1 MAEGEGPY
9 FFENPAYDEYA
20 GDDDDQEINRD
31 GPHDDDQEFDS
42 TWSFGPG
49 AASTPGDQYE
59 MQTMMHEQSGLHDA
73 SYEET
78 PLLGAQSEQA
88 RSWDALTRLFPRASA
103 TDLETSYSATG
114 RLQVKK
120 SGFGKKSYPLFTTD
134 RNTKQDRLNPSLTK
148 EIKDALGKSAEQIIA
163 EDRDSIRE
171 QRQRLEEAENQQRQ
185 AEALAAERLN
195 QSQEIQNLGQQ
206 IERTQARIDAL
217 QEEQGSN
224 LESEAELNRLKQLK
238 KNYKT
243 DLEKKKKELAGL
255 EKQAKDK
262 EKIQA
267 KVEREKKKLYEIE
280 RERNTIEERLNS
292 TKLLDELEDDE
303 ARLKRL
309 NEEDQAVI
317 DDVNA
322 SEFDK
327 DAARER
333 MAARDE
339 DLLRLKAQISER
351 ESSLSLR
358 ERIKAIF
365 KKYGVTVTSIFLAAG
380 VTIGAVIGTITNALK
395 KLGTAL
401 GNGLKKLGAK
411 AASALPGLIGAIV
424 SFLFKAAGSAIGFLA
439 EHTWLLILAVV
450 AFLFQKLM
458 KKN

>member
-1 MAEGEGPY
+1 MA
-9 FFENPAYDEYA
+9 
-20 GDDDDQEINRD
+20 
-31 GPHDDDQEFDS
+31 
-42 TWSFGPG
+42 
-49 AASTPGDQYE
+49 
-59 MQTMMHEQSGLHDA
+59 
-73 SYEET
+73 
-78 PLLGAQSEQA
+78 
-88 RSWDALTRLFPRASA
+88 
-103 TDLETSYSATG
+103 
-114 RLQVKK
+114 
-120 SGFGKKSYPLFTTD
+120 
-134 RNTKQDRLNPSLTK
+134 
-148 EIKDALGKSAEQIIA
+148 
-163 EDRDSIRE
+163 
-171 QRQRLEEAENQQRQ
+171 EAENQQRQ
-185 AEALAAERLN
+185 AEALTTERLN

-206 IERTQARIDAL
+206 IERT

-243 DLEKKKKELAGL
+243 DLEKKKKELGAL

-267 KVEREKKKLYEIE
+267 KVDREKKKLYEME

-292 TKLLDELEDDE
+292 TKRLDELEDDE

-309 NEEDQAVI
+309 NEEDQAII
-317 DDVNA
+317 DDVYA

-339 DLLRLKAQISER
+339 DLLRLKDQISER
-351 ESSLSLR
+351 ENSLSLR

-365 KKYGVTVTSIFLAAG
+365 KKYGVTVTSILLAAG

-395 KLGTAL
+395 KLGTEL
-401 GNGLKKLGAK
+401 GKGLKALGAK

-424 SFLFKAAGSAIGFLA
+424 SFLFKAAGSAVSFLA

>member
-1 MAEGEGPY
+1 
-9 FFENPAYDEYA
+9 
-20 GDDDDQEINRD
+20 
-31 GPHDDDQEFDS
+31 
-42 TWSFGPG
+42 
-49 AASTPGDQYE
+49 
-59 MQTMMHEQSGLHDA
+59 MHEQSGLHDA

-78 PLLGAQSEQA
+78 PLLGDAQAINQI
-88 RSWDALTRLFPRASA
+88 SWDALTCKFPNASSIK
-103 TDLETSYSATG
+103 LETSYSKTG
-114 RLQVKK
+114 RLQVKMY
-120 SGFGKKSYPLFTTD
+120 GFGKKSYPLFTRD
-134 RNTKQDRLNPSLTK
+134 SNTKQERLNPSLTK

-171 QRQRLEEAENQQRQ
+171 QRQRLAEAENQQRQ

-195 QSQEIQNLGQQ
+195 QSQEIHNLGQQ
-206 IERTQARIDAL
+206 IERTQVRIDAL
-217 QEEQGSN
+217 QEEQGNN

-255 EKQAKDK
+255 EKQAKDN

-267 KVEREKKKLYEIE
+267 KVDREKKKLYEIE

-317 DDVNA
+317 NDVNA

-333 MAARDE
+333 IAARDE

-351 ESSLSLR
+351 ENSLPL
-358 ERIKAIF
+358 
-365 KKYGVTVTSIFLAAG
+365 
-380 VTIGAVIGTITNALK
+380 
-395 KLGTAL
+395 
-401 GNGLKKLGAK
+401 
-411 AASALPGLIGAIV
+411 
-424 SFLFKAAGSAIGFLA
+424 
-439 EHTWLLILAVV
+439 
-450 AFLFQKLM
+450 
-458 KKN
+458 

>member
-1 MAEGEGPY
+1 MAEDEAPY
-9 FFENPAYDEYA
+9 VFENPAYDDNE
-20 GDDDDQEINRD
+20 GDDDDQEANRT
-31 GPHDDDQEFDS
+31 GPFD
-42 TWSFGPG
+42 PG
-49 AASTPGDQYE
+49 AASTPYYHGEQYE
-59 MQTMMHEQSGLHDA
+59 MQTMMHEQSGLPDY

-78 PLLGAQSEQA
+78 SLLGAQSDSQK
-88 RSWDALTRLFPRASA
+88 SWDALTRHFPNASA
-103 TDLETSYSATG
+103 TDLQTSYSKTG
-114 RLQVKK
+114 KLLVKM
-120 SGFGKKSYPLFTTD
+120 SGYGKKAYPLFTTD
-134 RNTKQDRLNPSLTK
+134 KITKQEPINPSLRK
-148 EIKDALGKSAEQIIA
+148 EIKKSLGKSAGEIIA
-163 EDRDSIRE
+163 EDRDSTRE
-171 QRQRLEEAENQQRQ
+171 QRQRFVEAENQHRQ

-195 QSQEIQNLGQQ
+195 QSQEIQNLGQR
-206 IERTQARIDAL
+206 IERTQARIDAI

-243 DLEKKKKELAGL
+243 DLEKKKKELGAL

-267 KVEREKKKLYEIE
+267 KIDREKKKLYEME
-280 RERNTIEERLNS
+280 RERNTIEERLKS
-292 TKLLDELEDDE
+292 TKRLDELEDDE

-309 NEEDQAVI
+309 NEEDQAII
-317 DDVNA
+317 DDVYA

-333 MAARDE
+333 MTARDE
-339 DLLRLKAQISER
+339 DLLRLKDQISER
-351 ESSLSLR
+351 ENSLSLR

-380 VTIGAVIGTITNALK
+380 VTIGAVVGTIIKALK
-395 KLGTAL
+395 KLGKELGKGLRAL
-401 GNGLKKLGAK
+401 DSK
-411 AASALPGLIGAIV
+411 ATEFNHGLIEAIV
-424 SFLFKAAGSAIGFLA
+424 KFLFKAAGSAASFLA

>member
-1 MAEGEGPY
+1 MAEGREPY
-9 FFENPAYDEYA
+9 DYENPVFDDNL
-20 GDDDDQEINRD
+20 GDDDEQEVDTTR
-31 GPHDDDQEFDS
+31 PFQ
-42 TWSFGPG
+42 PG
-49 AASTPGDQYE
+49 AASTPYYHGEQYE
-59 MQTMMHEQSGLHDA
+59 MQTMMHEQSGLPDD

-78 PLLGAQSEQA
+78 PLLGAQSESQK
-88 RSWDALTRLFPRASA
+88 SWDALTRHFPKASA
-103 TDLETSYSATG
+103 VDLETSYSKTG
-114 RLQVKK
+114 RLQVKMA
-120 SGFGKKSYPLFTTD
+120 GFGKGTYPLFTRD
-134 RNTKQDRLNPSLTK
+134 INTGRERLNPSLPK
-148 EIKDALGKSAEQIIA
+148 EIKKSLGKSAEEIIA

-171 QRQRLEEAENQQRQ
+171 QRQRLTEVEKQQRL
-185 AEALAAERLN
+185 AEAHASERAN

-206 IERTQARIDAL
+206 IERTQTRIDAL
-217 QEEQGSN
+217 QEEHGSN
-224 LESEAELNRLKQLK
+224 LESETELNRLKQLK

-267 KVEREKKKLYEIE
+267 KVDREKKKLYEME

-303 ARLKRL
+303 GRLKRL
-309 NEEDQAVI
+309 NEEDQAII
-317 DDVNA
+317 DDVYA

-365 KKYGVTVTSIFLAAG
+365 KKYGFTVTSILLAAS
-380 VTIGAVIGTITNALK
+380 VTIVAVIGTMTNALK
-395 KLGTAL
+395 KLGTDL

>member
-1 MAEGEGPY
+1 MAEGGGTY
-9 FFENPAYDEYA
+9 FENPAYGDNA

-31 GPHDDDQEFDS
+31 GPHGDDQEFDS

-49 AASTPGDQYE
+49 AASTPGEQYE

-103 TDLETSYSATG
+103 TDLETSYSSTG
-114 RLQVKK
+114 RLQ
-120 SGFGKKSYPLFTTD
+120 
-134 RNTKQDRLNPSLTK
+134 
-148 EIKDALGKSAEQIIA
+148 IKDALGKSAEQIIA

-185 AEALAAERLN
+185 AEALAAKRLN
-195 QSQEIQNLGQQ
+195 QSQEIHNLGQQ
-206 IERTQARIDAL
+206 IETTQVRIDAL

-255 EKQAKDK
+255 EKQAKDN

-267 KVEREKKKLYEIE
+267 KVDREKKKLYEIE
-280 RERNTIEERLNS
+280 RERNTIAERLNS

-333 MAARDE
+333 IAARDE
-339 DLLRLKAQISER
+339 DLLRLKSQISER
-351 ESSLSLR
+351 ENSLSLR

-365 KKYGVTVTSIFLAAG
+365 KKYGVTVTSILLAAG
-380 VTIGAVIGTITNALK
+380 VTIGVVIGTITNALK
-395 KLGTAL
+395 KLGTEL
-401 GNGLKKLGAK
+401 GNGLKTLGAK